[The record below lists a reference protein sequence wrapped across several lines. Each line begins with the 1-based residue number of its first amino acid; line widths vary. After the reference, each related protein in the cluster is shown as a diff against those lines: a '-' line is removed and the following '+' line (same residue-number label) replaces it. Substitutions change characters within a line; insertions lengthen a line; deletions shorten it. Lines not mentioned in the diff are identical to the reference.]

1 MAYKLHTID
10 CGTEFSTKI
19 KKKKRGRRKMVEL
32 AVRESGM
39 KVHPAFIDLDGLCI
53 YDSESGAWRCLRV
66 VYARYADSLMGFF
79 LGGE

>member
-1 MAYKLHTID
+1 
-10 CGTEFSTKI
+10 
-19 KKKKRGRRKMVEL
+19 MVEL

-66 VYARYADSLMGFF
+66 VYARCADSLMGFF